1 MVMCGPCKKML
12 LTAIL
17 TLCSA
22 FMACGFNV
30 RGVERTSITLPCTY
44 SVKKPGDLT
53 TMCWGRGSCPGSKCN
68 EPLIW
73 TDGRKVTWRQSGRYE
88 LRGSLT
94 KGDVSLTIHT
104 ASMEDQGTYCCRVE
118 HHGWFNDKKL
128 NMQLIMNKAPV
139 TTRQN
144 PVTTTTKP
152 PPTTPLQTT
161 VHIAV
166 EREPEDPFSSV
177 STTTSDDAR
186 APIIATHTV
195 PVTASN
201 FPTSFSMIDN
211 MDTEQEPTDTFS
223 PVSTTTSDDVRAP
236 IIATHIV
243 PVTAFTFPTSFS
255 MIDNVDTE
263 QEPTDIFS
271 SVSTTTSDDVR
282 APIIATHT
290 VPVTAFTFPTSFSM
304 IDNKDKEQEPTD
316 IFSPGR
322 STHISTI
329 GAQLD
334 TTSFLEDH
342 TEVTL
347 EEELDSREHASEA
360 HTNPSEEE
368 DSNTNVLTVTATSAD
383 ARYPIASTEIR
394 LAEMSSS
401 LTSFSS
407 PTPSTDG
414 EVVVIKNQDTVKSG
428 NAELQKKEVT
438 IEESEKSGEIPL
450 YVLVTAVSI
459 SVIVLVIIS
468 LLVFKLRRKD
478 GGAYRFHY
486 NPTLELVT
494 HAENP
499 MSEMEE
505 EAIEVNQAKKE
516 DGL

>member
-223 PVSTTTSDDVRAP
+223 P
-236 IIATHIV
+236 
-243 PVTAFTFPTSFS
+243 
-255 MIDNVDTE
+255 
-263 QEPTDIFS
+263 
-271 SVSTTTSDDVR
+271 VSTTTSDDVR

>member
-223 PVSTTTSDDVRAP
+223 P
-236 IIATHIV
+236 
-243 PVTAFTFPTSFS
+243 
-255 MIDNVDTE
+255 
-263 QEPTDIFS
+263 
-271 SVSTTTSDDVR
+271 
-282 APIIATHT
+282 
-290 VPVTAFTFPTSFSM
+290 
-304 IDNKDKEQEPTD
+304 
-316 IFSPGR
+316 GR

>member
-271 SVSTTTSDDVR
+271 S
-282 APIIATHT
+282 
-290 VPVTAFTFPTSFSM
+290 
-304 IDNKDKEQEPTD
+304 
-316 IFSPGR
+316 GR